1 MAADALSDLLR
12 TVRLTGAVF
21 FNLKVSEPWVA
32 EAPPARVCQPFV
44 MPTAQHV
51 IEFHVVTKGF
61 CWGGLLDDNPIR
73 LQAGD
78 IIIFPQGDAHVMS
91 SAPGMRTQPDV
102 TLYQGSERTQLPFV
116 LTLGGMGPPTAHVV
130 CGFLGCDSRP
140 FNPLLEALP
149 RVLHLREGANLEAGW
164 LAYFVRAAIEESEN
178 KRAGGESI
186 LSRLS
191 ELMFLEVVRRYLAS
205 LPEEQTSWLA
215 GLRDRH
221 VGQALNLLHGQP
233 AFAWT
238 LERLAGEVGLSR
250 SALIERFT
258 HFVGVPPMHYLTRWR
273 MQVAAGLL
281 TNGIDTVARVAA
293 KVGYD
298 SEAAF
303 SRTFK
308 KLVGTPPAAWRKAQM
323 VGGAVVKGDY
333 DDEEPAPKYLLP
345 SSSKG
350 SSKDKNAFNR
360 AEQPDHYIQQ
370 SHD

>member
-21 FNLKVSEPWVA
+21 FNLHVSEPWVA
-32 EAPPARVCQPFV
+32 ETPPAKACQPFV

-51 IEFHVVTKGF
+51 IEFHIVTMGF
-61 CWGGLLDDNPIR
+61 CWGGLLDEQPIR

-78 IIIFPQGDAHVMS
+78 IIVFPQGDAHVMS
-91 SAPGMRTQPDV
+91 SAPGMRGQPDI
-102 TLYQGSERTQLPFV
+102 TLYQRSERTQLPFA
-116 LTLGGMGPPTAHVV
+116 LTLGNMGPPTAHVI

-140 FNPLLEALP
+140 FNPLLGALP
-149 RVLHLREGANLEAGW
+149 RVLHLREGANLETGW
-164 LAYFVRAAIEESEN
+164 LAHFIRAAIEESEN
-178 KRAGGESI
+178 KSAGGESI

-191 ELMFLEVVRRYLAS
+191 ELMFVEVVRRYLAS
-205 LPEEQTSWLA
+205 LPEGQTGWLA
-215 GLRDRH
+215 GLRDRY
-221 VGQALNLLHGQP
+221 VGQTLNLMHGQP

-238 LERLAGEVGLSR
+238 LGHIAKEIGLSR

-258 HFVGVPPMHYLTRWR
+258 HFVGVPPMHYLAQWR

-281 TNGIDTVARVAA
+281 TNRIDTIARVATE
-293 KVGYD
+293 VGYD

-323 VGGAVVKGDY
+323 AG
-333 DDEEPAPKYLLP
+333 
-345 SSSKG
+345 
-350 SSKDKNAFNR
+350 R
-360 AEQPDHYIQQ
+360 AAKQP
-370 SHD
+370 